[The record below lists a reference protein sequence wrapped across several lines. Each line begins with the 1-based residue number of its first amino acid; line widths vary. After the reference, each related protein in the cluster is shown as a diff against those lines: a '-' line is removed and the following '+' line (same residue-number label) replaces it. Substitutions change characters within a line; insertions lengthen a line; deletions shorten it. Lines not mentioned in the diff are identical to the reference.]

1 MVATT
6 VDSRLLQKSNSA
18 FHARRIQF
26 KESTRLDLK
35 QERLKKKYRPVNA
48 PLNGAASNGAPSA
61 ASVSY
66 SGNSAGTSSSTV
78 TEDSNGFRLPAKTLF
93 SKEKVQL
100 AWPQPRPIGPG
111 LNNLGNTCFLNSVLQ
126 CLTYTAPLANL
137 LLSNRHSSSCKSGT
151 FCMMCLM
158 EKHVSRCF
166 THSMNDA
173 ITPKAIVGR
182 LRNIG
187 KQFRIGRQ
195 EDSHEFAR
203 HLIDALQK
211 SCLAGYDSKL
221 DNRIKETTAVHQI
234 FGGYFQSQVKCLRC
248 GHESNTFETY
258 LDVSLDIRGAE
269 SVQRAF
275 RDYTKPETLSKD
287 NQYKC
292 DKCKVLVDARKQMTI
307 YEAPKVLSVHL
318 KRFTFT
324 GQKINRHVKFD
335 TKLELN
341 SVMSSNRK
349 HPDLTYSL
357 YAVLVHAGGSCH
369 SGHYYCYVKSSNGI
383 WYSMNDSH
391 VSVVSLQTVLS
402 QNAYMLFYS
411 QDKKNPSSDNGT
423 KETGSLKANGIK
435 ANGMINGIKST
446 SSSAM
451 KRPRLDDDE
460 TGDRVDRLSVSRG
473 EKRAKVGELVA
484 TNGTEELSKE
494 ERRRLR
500 KERKKAKKLEKLNG
514 TPKSAANDY
523 DLATATSPASSA
535 SSSSTSLSS
544 PSSSPSSSS
553 KSLYASGNTPSKN
566 ASPLADLDDIFN
578 MALTVSKSSTPKP
591 MSISIPSKPNVDW
604 TISDKVIKSPAAEEL
619 RQLEIKEQQSRQRRE
634 SSTAGTDDDRDA
646 QGDKNGSED
655 ETEQDGWTVK
665 PRTVVQAIVVS
676 HDEASASKREKLQ
689 ALIQL
694 ETGKSSIAKDEIL
707 GEARHMLGS
716 KVSTWEENNNELT
729 RAREAV
735 LKTLKPKHHRP
746 DAYDVD
752 YDRGKVKK
760 VKTKSDGDGFGVGA
774 KPSNKFQKEQDVR
787 NLVKPKFKK
796 HKKDSGKKL
805 PNAL

>member
-48 PLNGAASNGAPSA
+48 PLNGSASSGVSSA
-61 ASVSY
+61 AAAVSY

-78 TEDSNGFRLPAKTLF
+78 TEDSNGFRLPAKILF

-166 THSMNDA
+166 NHSMNDA

-411 QDKKNPSSDNGT
+411 QDKKGSSVNGT
-423 KETGSLKANGIK
+423 KEPSNVKANGVK
-435 ANGMINGIKST
+435 PNGMVNGIKPTASLAT
-446 SSSAM
+446 

-460 TGDRVDRLSVSRG
+460 VGDRVDRLSLNRG
-473 EKRAKVGELVA
+473 EKRVKIGEPMA
-484 TNGTEELSKE
+484 AANTEELSKE

-514 TPKSAANDY
+514 SKSAGNDY
-523 DLATATSPASSA
+523 DLATSTSSA
-535 SSSSTSLSS
+535 SSSASSATS
-544 PSSSPSSSS
+544 PSSTLSSS
-553 KSLYASGNTPSKN
+553 KSLYANGNTPSKN

-578 MALTVSKSSTPKP
+578 KASLTPKSSTPKP

-604 TISDKVIKSPAAEEL
+604 TISNKVIKSPAAEEL
-619 RQLEIKEQQSRQRRE
+619 RQLEMKEQLSRQRKE
-634 SSTAGTDDDRDA
+634 SSAGTDGRDD
-646 QGDKNGSED
+646 QGDKDGSAD

-665 PRTVVQAIVVS
+665 PRTAVQAIVVS

-694 ETGKSSIAKDEIL
+694 ESGKSSIAKDEIL

-716 KVSTWEENNNELT
+716 KVSTWEENNNELN

-796 HKKDSGKKL
+796 HKKDGSKKL

>member
-1 MVATT
+1 MFEA
-6 VDSRLLQKSNSA
+6 DSR
-18 FHARRIQF
+18 
-26 KESTRLDLK
+26 
-35 QERLKKKYRPVNA
+35 
-48 PLNGAASNGAPSA
+48 
-61 ASVSY
+61 
-66 SGNSAGTSSSTV
+66 SG
-78 TEDSNGFRLPAKTLF
+78 
-93 SKEKVQL
+93 
-100 AWPQPRPIGPG
+100 I
-111 LNNLGNTCFLNSVLQ
+111 
-126 CLTYTAPLANL
+126 CL
-137 LLSNRHSSSCKSGT
+137 HVGKSGT

-248 GHESNTFETY
+248 GYESNTFETY

-411 QDKKNPSSDNGT
+411 QDKKGSSVNGT
-423 KETGSLKANGIK
+423 KEPSSGVKANGVKI
-435 ANGMINGIKST
+435 NGMVNGTASL
-446 SSSAM
+446 AA
-451 KRPRLDDDE
+451 KRPRLDEDE
-460 TGDRVDRLSVSRG
+460 VGDRVDRLSVNRG
-473 EKRAKVGELVA
+473 EKRVKVSELVA
-484 TNGTEELSKE
+484 TGNTEELSKE

-500 KERKKAKKLEKLNG
+500 KERKKAKKLEKLMNG
-514 TPKSAANDY
+514 TSKSAVNDY
-523 DLATATSPASSA
+523 DLATSTSSPASSA
-535 SSSSTSLSS
+535 TSLSS
-544 PSSSPSSSS
+544 VSTVSSSPSSLSLSS
-553 KSLYASGNTPSKN
+553 SLWKAHHANGNTPSKN
-566 ASPLADLDDIFN
+566 ASPLADLDDIFKK
-578 MALTVSKSSTPKP
+578 APTVPKSSTPKP

-619 RQLEIKEQQSRQRRE
+619 RQLELKEQQSRQRRE
-634 SSTAGTDDDRDA
+634 SLAAAGTDDDHRRDDP
-646 QGDKNGSED
+646 GEKEGSSAD

-694 ETGKSSIAKDEIL
+694 ESGKSSIAKDEIL

-716 KVSTWEENNNELT
+716 KVSTWDENNNELT

-760 VKTKSDGDGFGVGA
+760 VKTKSDGEGFGVGA

-796 HKKDSGKKL
+796 HKKDGGKKL